1 MNPPARPE
9 TAGRSGPLA
18 MVAAMGCWAGNDA
31 LVKLCAHDLSVA
43 QILAVRG
50 SFAVAL
56 SLALIMLAR
65 ERLLDSVMLRPAVA
79 LRCVLELAAA
89 ASATWALG
97 LAPLGVVAALTMAAP
112 LLTLLTALLLG
123 WTPWQWL
130 RLLTVAIGLAGAWLV
145 VQPWRS
151 EPPAPLG
158 VVAALACAICLAARD
173 LSTRRLSP
181 TVSPR
186 QLTLLVNAT
195 VWVAGLALWGF
206 TTPER
211 PVQLQHAAW
220 LAAAALGATTGN
232 LLLVKA
238 LRSPDLGRV
247 MPLRFTLLL
256 WSSLL
261 GMLVWH
267 EQPSAAT
274 WAGLAL
280 IAAAG
285 VAALRRP
292 PDSA

>member
-9 TAGRSGPLA
+9 AAGRSGPLA

-31 LVKLCAHDLSVA
+31 LVKLCAQDLSLA

-65 ERLLDSVMLRPAVA
+65 ERLVDGALLSPAVA
-79 LRCVLELAAA
+79 LRCALELAAA

-97 LAPLGVVAALTMAAP
+97 LAPLGVVAALTMTAP

-123 WTPWQWL
+123 WTPWQWS
-130 RLLTVAIGLAGAWLV
+130 RLLTVGVGLAGAWLV
-145 VQPWRS
+145 VQPWQS
-151 EPPAPLG
+151 QPPAPLG
-158 VVAALACAICLAARD
+158 VIAALTCAMCLAARD
-173 LSTRRLSP
+173 LSTRRLST

-186 QLTLLVNAT
+186 QLTLFVNAT
-195 VWVAGLALWGF
+195 VWVAGWVLWEF
-206 TTPER
+206 TTPSR

-220 LAAAALGATTGN
+220 LAAAALGATAGN

-274 WAGLAL
+274 WAGLVL

-285 VAALRRP
+285 AVALRRP
-292 PDSA
+292 PGPA